1 MNRRDFLHAG
11 VASAALLPTP
21 NVLGA
26 NDRIHVALIG
36 AGGRGRSITRWVK
49 EIPDAEVVAVS
60 DLYTPRRDQAVE
72 QFGKP
77 CKAVK
82 HYKQILDDKSIDGVM
97 IGAPDHWHVP
107 LVLEAIA
114 AGKDVYCEKPITQNI
129 AEGEKLIAG
138 VEASSQV
145 VQTGTQQRS
154 WDHYIHAKDVIQSGA
169 LGQITFVECYWY
181 QNYRVSQKVEKFDT
195 SKLDW
200 DLWLGTRKK
209 QPFDPMKYRR
219 WRFFWDFGGGIF
231 TDLLTHWI
239 DTIQWIMDSPTPHTV
254 QATGTTHFQDWVETP
269 DTVVG
274 TMIYPK
280 NFTVMYHSSMIG
292 SLEGGG
298 IVFRGDKAMLK
309 LTRDGF
315 ALYPE
320 GTIKQELTHLPEARI
335 EVRRS
340 GDGTKSNVAN
350 WLDCMRSRKQPNS
363 YVRAG
368 VEAANTSH
376 LCNLAMLEKRIVTV

>member
-1 MNRRDFLHAG
+1 M
-11 VASAALLPTP
+11 
-21 NVLGA
+21 
-26 NDRIHVALIG
+26 
-36 AGGRGRSITRWVK
+36 
-49 EIPDAEVVAVS
+49 S

-77 CKAVK
+77 CKPVK
-82 HYKQILDDKSIDGVM
+82 HYKQILDDQSIDGVL
-97 IGAPDHWHVP
+97 IGTPDHWHVP

-138 VEASSQV
+138 VEASNQV

-154 WDHYIHAKDVIQSGA
+154 WDHYIHAKDIIQSGA

-181 QNYRVSQKVEKFDT
+181 QNYRVSQKIEKFDT

-239 DTIQWIMDSPTPHTV
+239 DAIQWIMDSPAPHTRPGHGYDPFSRLGGDARHGRWHDDLSEEFHGDV
-254 QATGTTHFQDWVETP
+254 SQLDDRVARRRRHCLSRRQSDAEADAGWIRTLPGRQHQARNYASARSANPSTT
-269 DTVVG
+269 
-274 TMIYPK
+274 
-280 NFTVMYHSSMIG
+280 
-292 SLEGGG
+292 
-298 IVFRGDKAMLK
+298 
-309 LTRDGF
+309 
-315 ALYPE
+315 
-320 GTIKQELTHLPEARI
+320 
-335 EVRRS
+335 
-340 GDGTKSNVAN
+340 
-350 WLDCMRSRKQPNS
+350 
-363 YVRAG
+363 
-368 VEAANTSH
+368 
-376 LCNLAMLEKRIVTV
+376 